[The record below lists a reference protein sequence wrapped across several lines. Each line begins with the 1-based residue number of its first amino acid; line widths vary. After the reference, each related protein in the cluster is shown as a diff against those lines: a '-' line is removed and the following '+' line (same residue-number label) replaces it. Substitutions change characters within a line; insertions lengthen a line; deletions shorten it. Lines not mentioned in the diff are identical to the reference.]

1 MAVGDLISAA
11 RYNAMQSKVNMVLG
25 IGSGEF
31 GYGQP
36 VESSPVSIGNNVNA
50 SHMQVIKA
58 DIVDAYVH
66 QTGSFP
72 TLPDIITD
80 DDITDSA
87 YLSYESF
94 SNYIYTNKND
104 IFVATQSTTEFNRIS
119 STRSTAWGGNAQPQ
133 SIFHEFSITFASANA
148 RRHFFNSGGEIR
160 FAASIT
166 GGTGSKFTAWSNMLT
181 SMGTLR
187 FKHDTLASTNGL
199 SSGIGNFGLTSTYQ
213 TLYVR
218 GVTDNVTYSD
228 NDYTIQGRGDQNSN
242 VIQFKIEFNDGDTGG
257 VGGLDEPVIGTLTST
272 ISQLRATG
280 IYVEV
285 PSPTYQNIATLS

>member
-36 VESSPVSIGNNVNA
+36 VDSSPVSLGNNVNA
-50 SHMQVIKA
+50 SHMQVLKT
-58 DIVDAYVH
+58 DIIDAYVH

-119 STRSTAWGGNAQPQ
+119 STRNTAWGGNAQPQ
-133 SIFHEFSITFASANA
+133 SIFHEFSVTFASANA

-160 FAASIT
+160 FAASMT
-166 GGTGSKFTAWSNMLT
+166 GGTGAKFTAWSNMLAA
-181 SMGTLR
+181 MGTLR
-187 FKHDTLASTNGL
+187 FTHDTLVSTNGL
-199 SSGIGNFGLTSTYQ
+199 SSNIGNFELTSTYQ

-242 VIQFKIEFNDGDTGG
+242 VIQFRIEFNDGDTGG
-257 VGGLDEPVIGTLTST
+257 IGGLDEPVTGTLTST

-285 PSPTYQNIATLS
+285 PSPTYQNITTLS